1 MICKIDMRNRVL
13 VVAVVVVMAACKNA
27 SNESSQIQSFSADTE
42 IPIDTASSPVDPN
55 APLQL
60 VQRHDLTANNLYTDY
75 DGGKQLQDYFI
86 IELIDK
92 ATFTRNKANAAIFIT
107 GDSATHPKLK
117 GVLKLPTVK
126 GEITFTD
133 NLSGSEKHKEYSF
146 VGDIPSLNVY
156 LLSGIYWEDWDYF
169 FVDKHSGHIKQRFAN
184 FPYLSADMK
193 YIVSIDVDSFE
204 GAAYIDLYQ
213 VTDRRYIDPLIG
225 MYIKCWIPI
234 DSPEKMYWAKDNY
247 LYIPVANSRDYWE
260 ADGNYS
266 GLDQYIRL
274 KPVA

>member
-1 MICKIDMRNRVL
+1 MKNRVL
-13 VVAVVVVMAACKNA
+13 IVAIVVVMASCKNA
-27 SNESSQIQSFSADTE
+27 SDESSQMQSFSADTE
-42 IPIDTASSPVDPN
+42 IPIDTASLSAGSDVS
-55 APLQL
+55 LQL
-60 VQRHDLTANNLYTDY
+60 VQKHDLLPENLYTDY
-75 DGGKQLQDYFI
+75 DGGEQLQDYFV

-92 ATFTRNKANAAIFIT
+92 TTFMKNKANAVSYVS
-107 GDSATHPKLK
+107 GDSATYPKVN
-117 GVLKLPTVK
+117 GVLKLPIIKNT
-126 GEITFTD
+126 ISFTD

-146 VGDIPSLNVY
+146 VGEIPSLNVY

-169 FVDKHSGHIKQRFAN
+169 FVDKQSGHTRQRFSN
-184 FPYLSADMK
+184 YPHLSSDMK
-193 YIVSIDVDSFE
+193 YIISIDVDSFE

-213 VTDRRYIDPLIG
+213 VTGRHYIDPLIG

-234 DSPEKMYWAKDNY
+234 DSPERMYWAKDNY